1 MLKVSKPNLR
11 KISFIPADK
20 NDETQGHKEFAK
32 EVEFFV
38 KKIKKEQRSLEEY
51 HERLESCS
59 NEKMFK
65 SLLALVED

>member
-1 MLKVSKPNLR
+1 MKVSKPNLR
-11 KISFIPADK
+11 KISFIPVLDK
-20 NDETQGHKEFAK
+20 NDENQGHKEFAK

>member
-38 KKIKKEQRSLEEY
+38 KKIKKE
-51 HERLESCS
+51 
-59 NEKMFK
+59 
-65 SLLALVED
+65 